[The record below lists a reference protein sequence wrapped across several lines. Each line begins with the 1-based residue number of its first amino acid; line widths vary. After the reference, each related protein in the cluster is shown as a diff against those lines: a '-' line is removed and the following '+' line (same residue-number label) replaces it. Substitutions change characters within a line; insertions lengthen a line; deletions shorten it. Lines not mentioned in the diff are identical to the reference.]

1 MGETGEGGAAV
12 AAEAVVLKS
21 ISVGDIRSVHME
33 VVVLVEEE
41 MMREIVS
48 MIKTGGLEAVVLALD
63 VGEEVEA
70 LGEKGIGVL
79 QQGKAVLKEELRL
92 SNGTGNGNRWILEI
106 SMITIIIASTIMM
119 MNGMVIIIVI
129 STTIL
134 SSSSSSSSSA
144 VDAKS
149 SFLLPRSSLS
159 YLTQLTVLTCIQVGL
174 LCKD

>member
-48 MIKTGGLEAVVLALD
+48 MIKTGGLEAVVLALA

-79 QQGKAVLKEELRL
+79 QPGKAVLKEELRL

-129 STTIL
+129 STMIL
-134 SSSSSSSSSA
+134 SSSSSSSA

>member
-79 QQGKAVLKEELRL
+79 QPGKAVLKEELRL

-129 STTIL
+129 STMIL
-134 SSSSSSSSSA
+134 SSSSSSSA

>member
-134 SSSSSSSSSA
+134 SSSSSSA

>member
-79 QQGKAVLKEELRL
+79 QPGKAVLKEELRL
-92 SNGTGNGNRWILEI
+92 TNGTGNGNRWILEI

-129 STTIL
+129 STMIL
-134 SSSSSSSSSA
+134 SSSSSSSA

>member
-79 QQGKAVLKEELRL
+79 QPGKAVLKEELRL

-129 STTIL
+129 STMIL
-134 SSSSSSSSSA
+134 SSSSSSSSA